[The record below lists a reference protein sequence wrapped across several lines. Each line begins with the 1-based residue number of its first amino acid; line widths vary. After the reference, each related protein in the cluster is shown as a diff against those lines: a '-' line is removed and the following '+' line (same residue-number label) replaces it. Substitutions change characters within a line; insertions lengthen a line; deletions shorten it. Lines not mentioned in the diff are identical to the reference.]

1 MISPDRQHGSPS
13 LRAMALVDALAFWFR
28 RQALFWTLA
37 LPVAGFGAMVAYLF
51 EARIEF
57 DLMRDHW
64 AWSFL
69 FTVLYALFLD
79 RWMKE
84 TLLDGDL
91 LGDSDA
97 LRQSTLGARAISLAI
112 LTWLIV
118 LASALGPYAELNVLA
133 CAAVAAMFVLVLP
146 ALAANESLGLSEA
159 YTLGRPH
166 RARIFLMVFGAMLLS
181 LIAGLLLDR
190 LAPLLPHRMW
200 VPAALAAAQ
209 RLVDCVLLAF
219 VRYDLAVLFRTRT
232 DWQAPL
238 PEGLDYSGVRIRARN
253 A

>member
-1 MISPDRQHGSPS
+1 
-13 LRAMALVDALAFWFR
+13 MAFIDALAFWCR
-28 RQALFWTLA
+28 RQALFWILA
-37 LPVAGFGAMVAYLF
+37 LPIAAFGAMVAYLF
-51 EARIEF
+51 QARIEF

-64 AWSFL
+64 VWSFL

-84 TLLDGDL
+84 ALLDGDL

-118 LASALGPYAELNVLA
+118 LASALGPYAELNVIA
-133 CAAVAAMFVLVLP
+133 CAAVAALFVLVLP
-146 ALAANESLGLSEA
+146 ALAANESLGLAEA
-159 YTLGRPH
+159 FTLGRPH
-166 RARIFLMVFGAMLLS
+166 RGRIFLMVFGAMLVS

-190 LAPLLPHRMW
+190 LAPLLPHKMW
-200 VPAALAAAQ
+200 VPAMLSAAQ
-209 RLVDCVLLAF
+209 RLVDCLLLAF
-219 VRYDLAVLFRTRT
+219 VGYDLAILFKTRT
-232 DWQAPL
+232 DWQAPV
-238 PEGLDYSGVRIRARN
+238 PDEAAYAGVRIRARN

>member
-13 LRAMALVDALAFWFR
+13 LRAMALVDALAFWLR

-118 LASALGPYAELNVLA
+118 LA

-209 RLVDCVLLAF
+209 RLVDCLLLAF
-219 VRYDLAVLFRTRT
+219 VGYDLAVLFRTRT